1 MIGISSDYGLLG
13 FIKRK
18 NLEYINSGLKNGATF
33 AICIFLIIIVLNL
46 SGSVRNGKWYY
57 YFELKDAETLT

>member
-18 NLEYINSGLKNGATF
+18 NLEYINCGLKNGTTF
-33 AICIFLIIIVLNL
+33 AIRIFLIIIVLNL
-46 SGSVRNGKWYY
+46 RRSVRNGKRYY
-57 YFELKDAETLT
+57 YYELMDAETFT